1 MKGRLGSV
9 IGGKWRVEKA
19 LGRGGMAMVYSAVN
33 VNNGFRVALKI
44 LSDPSTTDEET
55 KRRFLREG
63 YYANKVDHEGI
74 ASVMDDGVTDDG
86 AVYLIME
93 LLEGQSLEERRV
105 ADGGKIPLDDA
116 LDIILSVA
124 DVLAAAHDVEL
135 VHRDVKPE
143 NVFLTKAGR
152 VKLLDFGI
160 AGKRQAHDDATL
172 TGTGYGTPMYMAPE
186 QMSADERID
195 ARVDVFALAATMYRI
210 LSGEYP
216 FKASSLT
223 DYLIAVLRT
232 KPTRLDTLVPEVSP
246 ALAEVVA
253 RGLASEPD
261 ERYQDAR
268 AFAAAINKAL
278 TPAQVSGGEET
289 VVLGTLKMHTD
300 DLVKTELFV
309 SDRSSAHPAVR
320 TAGASAPPPPP
331 PESRPS
337 MPSVGL
343 GPVSAPLS
351 VATGDHAADSPP
363 RTVLA
368 IVIGLV
374 VALVI
379 ALIAVFARRH

>member
-1 MKGRLGSV
+1 MNGRLGSV
-9 IGGKWRVEKA
+9 VGGKWRIEKA
-19 LGRGGMAMVYSAVN
+19 LGRGGMAVVYSAVN

-44 LSDPSTTDEET
+44 LSDSSTTDEET

-63 YYANKVDHEGI
+63 YYANKVDHEGVANVI
-74 ASVMDDGVTDDG
+74 DDGVTDDG

-93 LLEGQSLEERRV
+93 LLEGTSLEERRV
-105 ADGGKIPLDDA
+105 ADSGKIPLDDA

-124 DVLAAAHDVEL
+124 DVLAAAHDAGL

-160 AGKRQAHDDATL
+160 AGKRQDHDEATL

-216 FKASSLT
+216 FRAGSLT

-232 KPTRLDTLVPEVSP
+232 KPTHLDTLVPEVSP

-278 TPAQVSGGEET
+278 TPERASGAEET
-289 VVLGTLKMHTD
+289 VVLGTLKMHAD

-337 MPSVGL
+337 MPSVDPQPM
-343 GPVSAPLS
+343 GPPSS
-351 VATGDHAADSPP
+351 VAAPESPASSP
-363 RTVLA
+363 SRTILA
-368 IVIGLV
+368 IGIGLL
-374 VALVI
+374 VALAI
-379 ALIAVFARRH
+379 AAIAVFAVR